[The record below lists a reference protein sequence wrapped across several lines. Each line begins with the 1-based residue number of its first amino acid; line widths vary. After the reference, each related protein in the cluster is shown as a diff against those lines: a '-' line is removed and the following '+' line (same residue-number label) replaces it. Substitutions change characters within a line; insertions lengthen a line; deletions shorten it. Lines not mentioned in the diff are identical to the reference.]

1 MTSIKEDKMKRMS
14 VTTILVLLLVIPVLN
29 QVPEEAELG
38 ELVIGHV
45 PTQMHVQAEH
55 NPYVWALCSGLANFL
70 PSQSEWAILDFA
82 TYWLSSQDWYIVFAV
97 VNYSDQ
103 DAKIKVEMEMLYNDG
118 NSRMYKKFNRT
129 IASGDIMLYY
139 LDVTA
144 KVRTGVG
151 NLFTVNGRVSGS
163 GMGNT
168 NQVKSQVLIY

>member
-1 MTSIKEDKMKRMS
+1 MSIKEDKMKRMS
-14 VTTILVLLLVIPVLN
+14 ITVIMVLLLVIPVLN
-29 QVPEEAELG
+29 QVTEEAELG

-45 PTQMHVQAEH
+45 PTQMHVQAQH

-70 PSQSEWAILDFA
+70 PSQSEWAIMDFA
-82 TYWLSSQDWYIVFAV
+82 TYWLNSQDWYIVFSV
-97 VNYSDQ
+97 VNYSNL
-103 DAKIKVEMEMLYNDG
+103 DANVKIEMEMLYNDG
-118 NSRMYKKFNRT
+118 SSRLYKKFNRT

-151 NLFTVNGRVSGS
+151 YLFTVNGRVSGS